1 MAMQQ
6 NLKTRLLDAISRV
19 YELSENSKLDKSL
32 FELLQE
38 DLMFLSDY
46 FKTNQNQSLLL
57 AIVIALNYKGDTV
70 DINDLID
77 YFEMNPVKI
86 LEFSDDLNFLFEQGY
101 LKRKSSRH
109 RVGVSLSNEQMTIN
123 SAITNAIINNEPL
136 PQLKRELIDCP
147 IELMEEIVTLIE
159 ELEESGSQPFL
170 LFRRVDN
177 LLNKN
182 ETNNYAK
189 FIKAQSIQSE
199 SATILTSIIWEK
211 MMRDS
216 VSDVSSLLEP
226 IFGKNSMM
234 LRAAQQFY
242 NKTHELLK
250 KDLSVVDGDNFFN
263 SADLVMTDKCDAELR
278 KVGIIVAKKDE
289 KSADNVIQHK
299 TIIDKQLFYNEAE
312 QKQLNTLHH
321 MLIENNLQQTRQR
334 LQQKGLPQGIVTLFY
349 GPPGTGKTESVKQLA
364 KATGRDIFKVEI
376 SETRSKW
383 FGDSEKLVKKIFTG
397 YKEFCKKSELLPI
410 LLFNEADAILST
422 RRQGGENSAVE
433 QTLNTIQNILLEEL
447 ENFEGIMVAT
457 TNLVSN
463 MDAAFE
469 RRFLFKV
476 KMDKPTPEIKAKIW
490 LDKMEGLSHEQALVL
505 SQQFDFSGGQ
515 IDNIVRK
522 KEIEEIVHGKT
533 VSFEEILT
541 MCQQESWQQK
551 DYKKVGF
558 LN

>member
-1 MAMQQ
+1 MAMQH

-19 YELSENSKLDKSL
+19 YELSEKSKLDKSL

-38 DLMFLSDY
+38 DLMLLSDY

-70 DINDLID
+70 DINDLIE

-147 IELMEEIVTLIE
+147 IELMEEIVKLIE

-199 SATILTSIIWEK
+199 STTILTSIIWEK

-234 LRAAQQFY
+234 LRTAQQFY

-312 QKQLNTLHH
+312 QNQFNTLHQ

-349 GPPGTGKTESVKQLA
+349 GPPGTGKTESVKQL
-364 KATGRDIFKVEI
+364 
-376 SETRSKW
+376 
-383 FGDSEKLVKKIFTG
+383 EKL
-397 YKEFCKKSELLPI
+397 
-410 LLFNEADAILST
+410 
-422 RRQGGENSAVE
+422 Q
-433 QTLNTIQNILLEEL
+433 
-447 ENFEGIMVAT
+447 
-457 TNLVSN
+457 
-463 MDAAFE
+463 
-469 RRFLFKV
+469 
-476 KMDKPTPEIKAKIW
+476 
-490 LDKMEGLSHEQALVL
+490 
-505 SQQFDFSGGQ
+505 
-515 IDNIVRK
+515 
-522 KEIEEIVHGKT
+522 EEIFLRLKSLKQDQSGLAT
-533 VSFEEILT
+533 VRN
-541 MCQQESWQQK
+541 W
-551 DYKKVGF
+551 
-558 LN
+558 